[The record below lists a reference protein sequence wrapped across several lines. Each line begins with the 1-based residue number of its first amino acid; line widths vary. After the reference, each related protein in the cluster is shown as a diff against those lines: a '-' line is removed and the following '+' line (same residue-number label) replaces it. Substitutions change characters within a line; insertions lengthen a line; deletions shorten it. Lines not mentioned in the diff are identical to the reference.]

1 LQRILKLF
9 SVILYFSVELI
20 PHVWDCLLVASRQ
33 HQQPTEPTNM
43 KIKSATKRAVA
54 KYGIQTCIDAYAM
67 HEEGNGASTVS
78 HSFSILNGNT
88 NAGDAA
94 INAGRDIKENGVI

>member
-9 SVILYFSVELI
+9 SVILHFSVEFI
-20 PHVWDCLLVASRQ
+20 PHMWEVLLVAASDTK
-33 HQQPTEPTNM
+33 PEPTNM

-67 HEEGNGASTVS
+67 HEDGNGASTVS

>member
-1 LQRILKLF
+1 
-9 SVILYFSVELI
+9 
-20 PHVWDCLLVASRQ
+20 
-33 HQQPTEPTNM
+33 
-43 KIKSATKRAVA
+43 
-54 KYGIQTCIDAYAM
+54 M